1 MTKGLFIMFSKN
13 KKEIFWDILFTG
25 PALFIFFTVV
35 IIPFVIGIYY
45 SFFSWDGI
53 PLNEKLFIGMDNYI
67 RLFKDARFINSGRLT
82 VYFTVMTVIVTNALG
97 LAFALMVTTSL
108 RTSNIARAMFFAPH
122 LIGGLLLGFIWHFIF
137 TDVLKFIGQI
147 TGTEHIFF
155 NWLLDPVFAMFALVA
170 VNAWRMSGYVMI
182 IYIAGI
188 QNIPIEVLEAANID
202 GADYRAR
209 FMKIIVPLLAP
220 SFTVTF
226 FLTISN
232 AFKIYDV
239 NLSLTNG
246 GPSMSTELFAMNI
259 YMEIFKSNNF
269 GYGQSKAIVF
279 FLFVAVIS
287 IIQTYASKK
296 KELEM

>member
-1 MTKGLFIMFSKN
+1 MILRN
-13 KKEIFWDILFTG
+13 KKEVLWDILFTG
-25 PALFIFFTVV
+25 PVLFIFFTVV
-35 IIPFVIGIYY
+35 IIPFVMGIYY

-53 PLNEKLFIGMDNYI
+53 PLNARIFTGMDNYI
-67 RLFKDARFINSGRLT
+67 RLFSDARFINSGRLT
-82 VYFTVMTVIVTNALG
+82 VIFTVMSVLVTNVLG
-97 LAFALMVTTSL
+97 LLFALLVTTTL
-108 RTSNIARAMFFAPH
+108 KTRNAARAMFFAPH
-122 LIGGLLLGFIWHFIF
+122 LIGGLLLGFIWHFVF
-137 TDVLKFIGQI
+137 TDVFKFIGQI
-147 TGTEHIFF
+147 TGAEKIFF
-155 NWLLDPVFAMFALVA
+155 NWLLNPAFAMFALVA

-182 IYIAGI
+182 VYIAGI
-188 QNIPIEVLEAANID
+188 QNIPVDVLEAAHID
-202 GADYRAR
+202 GADYGAR
-209 FMKIIVPLLAP
+209 LRKIVIPLLAP
-220 SFTVTF
+220 SFTITF

-279 FLFVAVIS
+279 FLFVAAIS
-287 IIQTYASKK
+287 VVQTYVSKK

>member
-1 MTKGLFIMFSKN
+1 MNAKQRKDAC
-13 KKEIFWDILFTG
+13 WYALFTG
-25 PALFIFFTVV
+25 PTVFVFLTVV
-35 IIPFVIGIYY
+35 IIPFIIGIYY

-53 PLNEKLFIGMDNYI
+53 PLNPKILVGFGNYIKLFG
-67 RLFKDARFINSGRLT
+67 DARFIRSGGLT
-82 VYFTVMTVIVTNALG
+82 ICFTLMTVIITNVAGLFLAIIVTAPLKTGN
-97 LAFALMVTTSL
+97 LA
-108 RTSNIARAMFFAPH
+108 RTMFFAPH
-122 LIGGLLLGFIWHFIF
+122 LIGGLLLGFIWNFIF
-137 TDVLKFIGQI
+137 TDVFKALGRISGMEKL
-147 TGTEHIFF
+147 FF
-155 NWLLDPVFAMFALVA
+155 NWLIDPAFAMYALVI

-188 QNIPIEVLEAANID
+188 QNIPIDVLEAASID
-202 GADYRAR
+202 GANYRTR
-209 FMKIIVPLLAP
+209 LVRIVMPLLVP
-220 SFTVTF
+220 SFTIAF

-279 FLFVAVIS
+279 FLFVAAIS
-287 IIQTYASKK
+287 VLQTYITKK
-296 KELEM
+296 REVEMQ

>member
-1 MTKGLFIMFSKN
+1 MVLRN
-13 KKEIFWDILFTG
+13 KKRSLEVFWDVIFTG
-25 PALFIFFTVV
+25 PVLFVFFTVV

-53 PLNEKLFIGMDNYI
+53 PLNPKIFTGLNNYIKLFSDG
-67 RLFKDARFINSGRLT
+67 RFINSSRLT
-82 VYFTVMTVIVTNALG
+82 IFFTIMTVIVTNVLG
-97 LAFALMVTTSL
+97 LVFALLVTSGL
-108 RTSNIARAMFFAPH
+108 RTGNIARAMFFAPH

-137 TDVLKFIGQI
+137 TDVLKFIGII
-147 TGTEHIFF
+147 TGTENIFF
-155 NWLLDPVFAMFALVA
+155 NWLLDPLFAMFSLVT
-170 VNAWRMSGYVMI
+170 VNAWRMSGYMMV

-188 QNIPIEVLEAANID
+188 QNIPTEVLEAANID
-202 GADYRAR
+202 GAGYRSR
-209 FMKIIVPLLAP
+209 FMKIVVPLLAP
-220 SFTVTF
+220 SFTVAF

-259 YMEIFKSNNF
+259 YTEIFKSNNF

-279 FLFVAVIS
+279 FLFVAAVS

>member
-1 MTKGLFIMFSKN
+1 MILKSKR
-13 KKEIFWDILFTG
+13 EFFWDIVFTWPLLFV
-25 PALFIFFTVV
+25 FFTVV

-45 SFFSWDGI
+45 SFFTWDGI
-53 PLNEKLFIGMDNYI
+53 PLNVKIFTGLDNYVKLFGDS
-67 RLFKDARFINSGRLT
+67 RFINSGNLT
-82 VYFTVMTVIVTNALG
+82 VWFTLMTVIATNVLG
-97 LAFALMVTTSL
+97 LVFALLVTTTL
-108 RTSNIARAMFFAPH
+108 KTRNAARAMFFAPH
-122 LIGGLLLGFIWHFIF
+122 LIGGLLLGFVWHFVF
-137 TDVLKFIGQI
+137 TDVFKFIGQI
-147 TGTEHIFF
+147 TGTEKLFF
-155 NWLLDPVFAMFALVA
+155 NWLLDPLFAMFALVQ
-170 VNAWRMSGYVMI
+170 VNAWRMSGYIMI

-188 QNIPIEVLEAANID
+188 QNIPVDIIDAANID
-202 GADYRAR
+202 GAGYRAR
-209 FMKIIVPLLAP
+209 LTKITIPLLAP
-220 SFTVTF
+220 SFTVAF

-279 FLFVAVIS
+279 FFFVAAIS
-287 IIQTYASKK
+287 IIQTYVSKK

>member
-1 MTKGLFIMFSKN
+1 ML
-13 KKEIFWDILFTG
+13 
-25 PALFIFFTVV
+25 
-35 IIPFVIGIYY
+35 
-45 SFFSWDGI
+45 
-53 PLNEKLFIGMDNYI
+53 
-67 RLFKDARFINSGRLT
+67 
-82 VYFTVMTVIVTNALG
+82 
-97 LAFALMVTTSL
+97 
-108 RTSNIARAMFFAPH
+108 
-122 LIGGLLLGFIWHFIF
+122 
-137 TDVLKFIGQI
+137 
-147 TGTEHIFF
+147 
-155 NWLLDPVFAMFALVA
+155 ALVT

-188 QNIPIEVLEAANID
+188 QNIPVDVLEAANID

-209 FMKIIVPLLAP
+209 LMRIVIPLLAP

-279 FLFVAVIS
+279 FFFVAAIS
-287 IIQTYASKK
+287 VIQTYASKK

>member
-1 MTKGLFIMFSKN
+1 MPKN
-13 KKEIFWDILFTG
+13 KNEVFWDLLFTG
-25 PALFIFFTVV
+25 PVLFIFFTVL
-35 IIPFVIGIYY
+35 IIPFLMGIYY
-45 SFFSWDGI
+45 SFFAWDGI
-53 PLNEKLFIGMDNYI
+53 PLNTSVFTGMDNYI
-67 RLFKDARFINSGRLT
+67 RLFTDARFINSGGSTIR
-82 VYFTVMTVIVTNALG
+82 FTVMTVIITNVLG
-97 LAFALMVTTSL
+97 LGFALLVTTTL
-108 RTSNIARAMFFAPH
+108 KTRNIARAMFFAPH

-137 TDVLKFIGQI
+137 TDVFKFIGQT
-147 TGTEHIFF
+147 TGAKNIFF
-155 NWLLDPVFAMFALVA
+155 NWLLDPSFAMFALVA

-182 IYIAGI
+182 VYIAGI
-188 QNIPIEVLEAANID
+188 QNIPVDVLEAAHID
-202 GADYRAR
+202 GAGYGAR
-209 FMKIIVPLLAP
+209 LMRIIIPLLAP

-279 FLFVAVIS
+279 FLFVAAIS
-287 IIQTYASKK
+287 IAQTYASKK

>member
-1 MTKGLFIMFSKN
+1 
-13 KKEIFWDILFTG
+13 
-25 PALFIFFTVV
+25 VV
-35 IIPFVIGIYY
+35 IPFIIGIYY

-53 PLNEKLFIGMDNYI
+53 PLNKKLFVGIGNYV
-67 RLFKDARFINSGRLT
+67 RLLRDARFINSGKLT
-82 VYFTVMTVIVTNALG
+82 IYFTLMSVIVTNVLG
-97 LAFALMVTTSL
+97 LCFALMVTSAL
-108 RTSNIARAMFFAPH
+108 RTRNIARTLFFAPH

-137 TDVLKFIGQI
+137 TDVLKFAGQAF
-147 TGTEHIFF
+147 GMESVLF
-155 NWLLDPVFAMFALVA
+155 NWLLDPVFAMFALVI

-188 QNIPIEVLEAANID
+188 QNIPTDVLEAANID
-202 GADYRAR
+202 GAGYGER
-209 FMKIIVPLLAP
+209 FRRIIIPLLAP
-220 SFTVTF
+220 SFTITF

-279 FLFVAVIS
+279 FLFVAALS
-287 IIQTYASKK
+287 IIQTYATKK
-296 KELEM
+296 KEVEM

>member
-1 MTKGLFIMFSKN
+1 MLKKFGRSN
-13 KKEIFWDILFTG
+13 KKEIFWDVLFTG
-25 PALFIFFTVV
+25 PVLFIFFTVV
-35 IIPFVIGIYY
+35 IIPFIIGIYY
-45 SFFSWDGI
+45 SFFAWDGI
-53 PLNEKLFIGMDNYI
+53 PLNAKTFVGIGNYI
-67 RLFKDARFINSGRLT
+67 RLFRDARFVNSGRLT
-82 VYFTVMTVIVTNALG
+82 VYFTVMTVIATNVMGLG
-97 LAFALMVTTSL
+97 FALLVTTSL
-108 RTSNIARAMFFAPH
+108 RTRNVARAMFFAPH

-137 TDVLKFIGQI
+137 TDVLKFIGQV
-147 TGTEHIFF
+147 TGAENIFF
-155 NWLLDPVFAMFALVA
+155 NWLLNPVSAMLALIV

-188 QNIPIEVLEAANID
+188 QNIPAEVLEAANID
-202 GADYRAR
+202 GANYRSR
-209 FMKIIVPLLAP
+209 FMRIVIPLLAP

-232 AFKIYDV
+232 AFKVYDV

-279 FLFVAVIS
+279 FLFVAAIS

>member
-1 MTKGLFIMFSKN
+1 MV
-13 KKEIFWDILFTG
+13 FTG
-25 PALFIFFTVV
+25 PVLFIFFTVV

-53 PLNEKLFIGMDNYI
+53 PLNAKIFAGMDNYL
-67 RLFKDARFINSGRLT
+67 RLFRDARFINSGRLT
-82 VYFTVMTVIVTNALG
+82 IYFTVMTVAATNVMGLG
-97 LAFALMVTTSL
+97 FALLVTTSL
-108 RTSNIARAMFFAPH
+108 KTRNIARAMFFAPH
-122 LIGGLLLGFIWHFIF
+122 LIGGLLLGFIWHFVF
-137 TDVLKFIGQI
+137 TDVLKFIGQVI
-147 TGTEHIFF
+147 GAENIFF
-155 NWLLDPVFAMFALVA
+155 NWLLDPPFAMLALVV

-188 QNIPIEVLEAANID
+188 QNIPTEVLEAANID
-202 GADYRAR
+202 GADYRSR
-209 FMKIIVPLLAP
+209 FTRIILPLLAP

-259 YMEIFKSNNF
+259 YMEIFKMNNF

-279 FLFVAVIS
+279 FLFVAAIS